1 MKKIISAVLV
11 ALTVFALFACNNT
24 EPETTVNITSQDTQY
39 QTGKE
44 TEQMTNPETS
54 VPVTEEPVTGEP
66 IVDEDPV
73 FYEKLARDPIDPQTA
88 DLSAADWGSTIINAN
103 ERANGVGGKFTD
115 PGRNMFCIYN
125 ENSSLV
131 YNLTEAGNKKIKGL
145 YNAEGKAYFT
155 DTMDCFI
162 IDSNGKE
169 YSGANSLENG
179 RMNSNRI
186 GYYYYDFRFRDQGFY
201 GEGAAYAEDPFD
213 IIANSSRWTGNDV
226 MKIKKDNKTGV
237 LSYTVKGAL
246 DPNIYTSV
254 TYSAD
259 KYNAVRMTIKTE
271 QSAAIYFY
279 IIAGSHTNFSQEQ
292 SIGVKIVPGQWVTVT
307 VPLAAVP
314 DYNGNVTG
322 FRIDCGYQ
330 NGEKIEIS
338 ELKAVTGGDAT
349 VPLALE
355 HIFHTYSDKMHEV
368 VRAVATTEYSAG
380 GRLETRVEIPADTVR
395 KFILKNEKGE
405 TSSLDGFDFAK
416 TEYVAFDIKD
426 VGIYGIIMPNIN
438 NNGYIKV
445 EQKDGNYVI
454 TRGIEITKTLQKTGD
469 VYFGHRIYVSTS
481 HQFNDIR
488 KEAYIE
494 RNPLTDIYIA
504 TDKDDAKYEGYDAL
518 AGCYSFTVR
527 GSEFTPAMYTYPNKH
542 YATNA
547 LICGD
552 GVTDRTVYIRTAE
565 NARTRR
571 GRLEC
576 AAMLDENDN
585 VLPIP
590 LEVGKNFDGE
600 NEEPLYYPERADG
613 RAAYGETY
621 APITVKKDENK
632 KFTML
637 HLYQNWG
644 NYPLKQIS
652 FIAFHI
658 PYYHLSVGVTETN
671 CITPYFV
678 YGKDGWTLPD
688 FRSNSAPLWDN
699 GRGTQHTSV
708 GRLYFLQYQD
718 AEGNNYKSES
728 QSADI
733 ASSGPVYADIS
744 MEYLSDDGKIK
755 ATYRH
760 AEMAQTDENRTYY
773 TIKLE
778 ILDDVSIKDFKN
790 DFSFFTFD
798 SYSLTFDK
806 VGYLNENGEQV
817 VEDVKK
823 ESRIIKLGKE
833 YPYYD
838 YFIGSEKE
846 SVNFALILIR
856 SDITIEGKK
865 YDGNFVFRD
874 KFDGSLN
881 IGALS
886 LDIGQVTL
894 KKGDVLSL
902 DMILMPWGYSTSKDD
917 SNVRNVREDSCI
929 DPYKITVIEGEAYAD
944 SFIPSVRAVD
954 GKAVFKISGG
964 RSTAAVKVY
973 GFTDYKLPE
982 ITFKADGKDADIT
995 LAGPNG
1001 YDGYQ
1006 VNRDDDGTYSFSFNV
1021 DMNKASEYEITVKQ

>member
-1 MKKIISAVLV
+1 MKKVLSAILA
-11 ALTVFALFACNNT
+11 ALTLLSVAACNTDITPDTT
-24 EPETTVNITSQDTQY
+24 EKATQRITEQITE
-39 QTGKE
+39 KE
-44 TEQMTNPETS
+44 TEAMTEIETEA
-54 VPVTEEPVTGEP
+54 PVTEEPV
-66 IVDEDPV
+66 IDEDPV
-73 FYEKLARDPIDPQTA
+73 FYEKADRDPSDPNTA
-88 DLSAADWGSTIINAN
+88 DYTGSDWGATIVGAK

-115 PGRNMFCIYN
+115 SGRNMFCIYN
-125 ENSSLV
+125 ETSSLV
-131 YNLTEAGNKKIKGL
+131 YNLTEAGNKQVKGL
-145 YNAEGKAYFT
+145 YNAEGKAYFN

-162 IDSNGKE
+162 IDPNGKE
-169 YSGANSLENG
+169 YKGSNSFANG

-201 GEGAAYAEDPFD
+201 GEGATEAEDSFD
-213 IIANSSRWTGNDV
+213 IIAKSSKWAGNDV
-226 MKIKKDNKTGV
+226 MKVKKEKGA
-237 LSYTVKGAL
+237 LSYVVKGAL
-246 DPNIYTSV
+246 DPNIYTAV

-279 IIAGSHTNFSQEQ
+279 IIAGSHTDFNQEQ

-330 NGEKIEIS
+330 YGEKIEIS
-338 ELKAVTGGDAT
+338 ELKAISGGDAT

-368 VRAVATTEYSAG
+368 VRAVATNDYEGG

-395 KFILKNEKGE
+395 KFVLKNAAGE
-405 TSSLDGFDFAK
+405 VSELEGFDFST
-416 TEYVAFDIKD
+416 TEYVAFDIKGAG
-426 VGIYGIIMPNIN
+426 VYGLIMPAID

-445 EQKDGNYVI
+445 ALEDGNYVI
-454 TRGIEITKTLQKTGD
+454 TRGIEITKTIKKLGD
-469 VYFGHRIYVSTS
+469 IYFGHRIYTSTT

-488 KEAYIE
+488 KEAFIE

-504 TDKDDAKYEGYDAL
+504 KQADDAKYEGYDAL

-527 GSEFTPAMYTYPNKH
+527 ALEFSQAMYNYPDKH
-542 YATNA
+542 LATNA

-552 GVTDRTVYIRTAE
+552 GVTDRTIYIRTAE
-565 NARTRR
+565 NAKTRR

-576 AAMLDENDN
+576 AAILDENN
-585 VLPIP
+585 NMLPIP

-600 NEEPLYYPERADG
+600 NEEPLYFPERADG
-613 RAAYGETY
+613 KAAYGEVY

-632 KFTML
+632 RFTML

-644 NYPLKQIS
+644 NYPLKQLS

-678 YGKDGWTLPD
+678 YGKDAWVLPD
-688 FRSNSAPLWDN
+688 FRANSAPLWDY

-708 GRLYFLQYQD
+708 GRLYFLQYKD
-718 AEGNNYKSES
+718 ADGNYYKSES

-733 ASSGPVYADIS
+733 ASSGPIYADVNT
-744 MEYLSDDGKIK
+744 EYLSDDGKIK

-760 AEMAQTDENRTYY
+760 TEMAQTDENRTYY

-778 ILDDVSIKDFKN
+778 LLDDVKIADFKN

-798 SYSLTFDK
+798 SFGITFEK
-806 VGYLNENGEQV
+806 VGYLNESGECV
-817 VEDVKK
+817 VEDVDVI
-823 ESRIIKLGKE
+823 ERNVKLGKE

-838 YFIGSEKE
+838 YFGGSEKE
-846 SVNFALILIR
+846 SVNFALIIR
-856 SDITIEGKK
+856 NSNIVIGGKK
-865 YDGNFVFRD
+865 YEGNFIFNDRFD
-874 KFDGSLN
+874 KTLN
-881 IGALS
+881 IGKLT
-886 LDIGQVTL
+886 LDLGEVTL
-894 KKGDVLSL
+894 KKGDIIEI

-917 SNVRNVREDSCI
+917 SNVRNVRQDSCI
-929 DPYKITVIEGEAYAD
+929 DPYKITVVEGEAVAD
-944 SFIPSVRAVD
+944 RTVPSVRA
-954 GKAVFKISGG
+954 KNNTAKFKISGG
-964 RSTAAVKVY
+964 KSTAAVRVY
-973 GFTDYKLPE
+973 GFKDYTLPE
-982 ITFKADGKDADIT
+982 ITFKADGKDTDIK
-995 LAGPNG
+995 LAGKNG
-1001 YDGYQ
+1001 YDGFQ
-1006 VNRDDDGTYSFSFNV
+1006 VYLDEDGTYSFSFNV
-1021 DMNKASEYEITVKQ
+1021 DMNKAAEYDITLKQ